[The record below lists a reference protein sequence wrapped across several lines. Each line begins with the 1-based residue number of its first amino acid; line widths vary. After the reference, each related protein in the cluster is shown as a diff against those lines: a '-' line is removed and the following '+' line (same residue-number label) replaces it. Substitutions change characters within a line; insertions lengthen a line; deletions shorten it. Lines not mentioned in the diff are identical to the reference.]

1 MLRKILEVLGN
12 KGHGARRKASNMMI
26 KKLLIK
32 NYKSIEE
39 VVIEMRSDVNIFV
52 GENDSGKSTI
62 LEAISIVS
70 TGNLN
75 GRSFEKQIKANLF
88 NQKTREKYIAS
99 LKCKKQVQS
108 PPVIII
114 EAYLDIKDAA
124 FIGTNNEL
132 RENCAGI
139 RMELAFDSEYSD
151 AYKQMLKDGEIYDI
165 PIEFYTVSYHYFK
178 GTPVVY
184 RYAPVKGTFIDTTR
198 KDYSYVMDKF
208 VTSNIATYLT
218 TKEQTDLSTAYRRS
232 RHAFQENA
240 VVKQLNRSMKK
251 NVKVNERSV
260 AVDLREDNI
269 DEWKHQMSIIVESIP
284 FENIGFGTQ
293 NSIKIELAI
302 KNSKEQVNLIMME
315 EPENN
320 LSYTNMTRLIDHIIQ
335 SEGKQIFISTHS
347 SYIANKLNL
356 GNIFLLYNVKI
367 KSMSELPDGTKRYF
381 TKLPGYDTLRA
392 VLAEKVILVEG
403 PTDELIIQRAY
414 MDEYGK
420 LPIEDGIDVIVVDS
434 LAFKRYCDIAVLL
447 KKKMVIVTDNDGNIQ
462 KNINEKYSEYLD
474 KTNLVFIYEENEIL
488 DTIEPSV
495 LEVNCKNDKPTELFK
510 NVISKNGSMKNKSK
524 QEVLS
529 FMTKNKAEWA
539 LRVLES
545 EEKINYPEYIIDAI
559 KKYNQS

>member
-1 MLRKILEVLGN
+1 
-12 KGHGARRKASNMMI
+12 MMI

-356 GNIFLLYNVKI
+356 GNIFLLYNGKI

>member
-1 MLRKILEVLGN
+1 MKIG
-12 KGHGARRKASNMMI
+12 GKASGIMI

-32 NYKSIEE
+32 NYKSIEQE
-39 VVIEMRSDVNIFV
+39 VIEMQSDVNIFV

-75 GRSFEKQIKANLF
+75 GRSFEKQIKTNLF
-88 NQKTREKYIAS
+88 NQKIRENYIAS
-99 LKCKKQVQS
+99 LKDKKQIQS

-114 EAYLDIKDAA
+114 EAYLDIEDAA
-124 FIGTNNEL
+124 FTGTNNEL

-151 AYKQMLKDGEIYDI
+151 FYKQMLKDEEIYDI
-165 PIEFYTVSYHYFK
+165 PIEFYAVSYHYFK

-208 VTSNIATYLT
+208 VTSNIVTYLT

-232 RHAFQENA
+232 RHTFQENA
-240 VVKQLNRSMKK
+240 VVKQLNLSMKN

-269 DEWKHQMSIIVESIP
+269 DEWKHQMSIMVESIP

-320 LSYTNMTRLIDHIIQ
+320 LSYTNMTRLIDHITQ

-356 GNIFLLYNVKI
+356 GNIFLLYNGKI
-367 KSMSELPDGTKRYF
+367 NSMSKLPEDTKRYF
-381 TKLPGYDTLRA
+381 KKLPDYDTLRV

-414 MDEYGK
+414 LDEYGK
-420 LPIEDGIDVIVVDS
+420 LPMEDGIDVIVVDS

-447 KKKMVIVTDNDGNIQ
+447 KKKIVIVTDNDGDIQ
-462 KNINEKYSEYLD
+462 KNINDKYSEYLD
-474 KTNLVFIYEENEIL
+474 KTNLVFIYEGNERL
-488 DTIEPSV
+488 NTIEPSV
-495 LEVNCKNDKPTELFK
+495 LEVNCKNGDPTEIFK
-510 NVISKNGSMKNKSK
+510 KVISKNGSMKSKDK

-545 EEKINYPEYIIDAI
+545 EEKINYPEYIKDAI
-559 KKYNQS
+559 KQYN

>member
-218 TKEQTDLSTAYRRS
+218 TKEQTDLSTAYRKS

-356 GNIFLLYNVKI
+356 GNIFLLYNGKI

>member
-1 MLRKILEVLGN
+1 
-12 KGHGARRKASNMMI
+12 MMI

-218 TKEQTDLSTAYRRS
+218 TKEQTDLSTAYRKS

-356 GNIFLLYNVKI
+356 GNIFLLYNGKI

-529 FMTKNKAEWA
+529 FMTENKAEWA

>member
-1 MLRKILEVLGN
+1 MELRG
-12 KGHGARRKASNMMI
+12 KAGSMMI

-39 VVIEMRSDVNIFV
+39 VVIEIRSDVNIFV

-88 NQKTREKYIAS
+88 NQKTREKYITS
-99 LKCKKQVQS
+99 LKSKKQVQS

-114 EAYLDIKDAA
+114 EAYLDIEDAA
-124 FIGTNNEL
+124 FTGTNNEL

-151 AYKQMLKDGEIYDI
+151 IYKQMLKNEEIYDI

-198 KDYSYVMDKF
+198 KDYSYIMDKF

-218 TKEQTDLSTAYRRS
+218 TKEQTDLSTAYRKS

-240 VVKQLNRSMKK
+240 VVKQLNLSMK

-320 LSYTNMTRLIDHIIQ
+320 LSYTNTTRLIDHIVQ

-356 GNIFLLYNVKI
+356 GNIFLLYNGKI
-367 KSMSELPDGTKRYF
+367 KSMSELPDETKRYF

-403 PTDELIIQRAY
+403 PTDELIIQRGY
-414 MDEYGK
+414 LDEYGK

-474 KTNLVFIYEENEIL
+474 KTNLVFIYEENEML
-488 DTIEPSV
+488 NTIEPSV
-495 LEVNCKNDKPTELFK
+495 LEVNCKNGNPTETFK
-510 NVISKNGSMKNKSK
+510 KVISKNGSMKNKSK
-524 QEVLS
+524 QEVLN

-545 EEKINYPEYIIDAI
+545 EDKINYPEYIKDAI
-559 KKYNQS
+559 KQYN

>member
-1 MLRKILEVLGN
+1 
-12 KGHGARRKASNMMI
+12 MMI

-39 VVIEMRSDVNIFV
+39 VVIEIRSDVNIFV

-88 NQKTREKYIAS
+88 NQKTREKYITS
-99 LKCKKQVQS
+99 LKSKKQVQS

-114 EAYLDIKDAA
+114 EAYLDIEDAA
-124 FIGTNNEL
+124 FTGTNNEL

-151 AYKQMLKDGEIYDI
+151 IYKQMLKNEEIYDI

-198 KDYSYVMDKF
+198 KDYSYIMDKF

-218 TKEQTDLSTAYRRS
+218 TKEQTDLSTAYRKS

-240 VVKQLNRSMKK
+240 VVKQLNLSMK

-320 LSYTNMTRLIDHIIQ
+320 LSYTNTTRLIDHIIQ

-356 GNIFLLYNVKI
+356 GNIFLLYNGKI
-367 KSMSELPDGTKRYF
+367 KSMSELPDETKRYF

-403 PTDELIIQRAY
+403 PTDELIIQRGY
-414 MDEYGK
+414 LDEYGK

-474 KTNLVFIYEENEIL
+474 KTNLVFIYEENEML
-488 DTIEPSV
+488 NTIEPSV
-495 LEVNCKNDKPTELFK
+495 LEVNCKNGNPTETFK
-510 NVISKNGSMKNKSK
+510 KVISKNGSMKNKSK
-524 QEVLS
+524 QEVLN

-545 EEKINYPEYIIDAI
+545 EDKINYPEYIKDAI
-559 KKYNQS
+559 KQYN

>member
-1 MLRKILEVLGN
+1 MGGGV
-12 KGHGARRKASNMMI
+12 SDMMI
-26 KKLLIK
+26 KKLLVK
-32 NYKSIEE
+32 NYKSIED
-39 VVIEMRSDVNIFV
+39 VIIEMQPDVNIFV

-75 GRSFEKQIKANLF
+75 GRSFEKQIKTNLF
-88 NQKTREKYIAS
+88 NQRTREKYIAS
-99 LKCKKQVQS
+99 LKNKKQIQS

-114 EAYLDIKDAA
+114 EAYLDIEDAA
-124 FIGTNNEL
+124 FTGTNNEL

-151 AYKQMLKDGEIYDI
+151 AYKQMLKDGEIYDV

-178 GTPVVY
+178 GTSVVY

-198 KDYSYVMDKF
+198 KDYSYIMDKF

-218 TKEQTDLSTAYRRS
+218 EKEQTDLSTAYRKS

-240 VVKQLNRSMKK
+240 VVKQLNLSMQN

-269 DEWKHQMSIIVESIP
+269 DEWKHQMSIMVESIP

-320 LSYTNMTRLIDHIIQ
+320 LSYTNMTKLIDHIIQ
-335 SEGKQIFISTHS
+335 SEGKQVFISTHS

-356 GNIFLLYNVKI
+356 GNIFLLHNGKI
-367 KSMSELPDGTKRYF
+367 ESMSELPKDTKRYF

-414 MDEYGK
+414 IDEYGK
-420 LPIEDGIDVIVVDS
+420 LPIEDGIDVIVVDA

-447 KKKMVIVTDNDGNIQ
+447 KKKMVIVTDNDGDIQ
-462 KNINEKYSEYLD
+462 KNINDKYSEYLD
-474 KTNLVFIYEENEIL
+474 SDSLVFVYEKNEIL
-488 DTIEPSV
+488 KTIEPSV
-495 LEVNCKNDKPTELFK
+495 LEVNCENGVPTELFK
-510 NVISKNGSMKNKSK
+510 EVISKSGSMKKKNK
-524 QEVLS
+524 QEILD
-529 FMTKNKAEWA
+529 FMTNNKVEWA
-539 LRVLES
+539 FRVLES
-545 EEKINYPEYIIDAI
+545 EEKINYPEYIKNAI
-559 KKYNQS
+559 KQYN

>member
-1 MLRKILEVLGN
+1 MKIG
-12 KGHGARRKASNMMI
+12 GKASGMMI

-39 VVIEMRSDVNIFV
+39 VVIEMQSDVNIFV

-99 LKCKKQVQS
+99 LKSKKQIQ
-108 PPVIII
+108 PPTVII
-114 EAYLDIKDAA
+114 EAYLDIEDAA
-124 FIGTNNEL
+124 FTGTNNEL

-139 RMELAFDSEYSD
+139 RMELAFNSEYSD
-151 AYKQMLKDGEIYDI
+151 VYKQMLKDEEIYDI
-165 PIEFYTVSYHYFK
+165 PVEFYTVSYHYFK

-208 VTSNIATYLT
+208 VASSIATYLT
-218 TKEQTDLSTAYRRS
+218 AKEQTDLSTAYRKS
-232 RHAFQENA
+232 RHTFQENE
-240 VVKQLNRSMKK
+240 VVKQLNLAMKD

-269 DEWKHQMSIIVESIP
+269 DEWKHQMSIMVESTP

-302 KNSKEQVNLIMME
+302 KNSKEQLNLIMME

-320 LSYTNMTRLIDHIIQ
+320 LSYTNMTRLIDHITQ

-356 GNIFLLYNVKI
+356 GNIFLLYNGKI
-367 KSMSELPDGTKRYF
+367 KSMSELPEDTKRYF
-381 TKLPGYDTLRA
+381 KKLSGYDTLRV

-414 MDEYGK
+414 LDEYGK
-420 LPIEDGIDVIVVDS
+420 LPMEDGIDVIVVDS
-434 LAFKRYCDIAVLL
+434 LAFKRYCDISVLL
-447 KKKMVIVTDNDGNIQ
+447 KKKIVIVTDNDGDIQ
-462 KNINEKYSEYLD
+462 KNINDKYSEYLD
-474 KTNLVFIYEENEIL
+474 KTNLVFIYEKNEML
-488 DTIEPSV
+488 NTIEPSV
-495 LEVNCKNDKPTELFK
+495 LEVNCKMGNPTEIFK
-510 NVISKNGSMKNKSK
+510 EVISKNGSMKNKNK

-539 LRVLES
+539 LRVLDS
-545 EEKINYPEYIIDAI
+545 EEKINYPEYIKDAI
-559 KKYNQS
+559 KQYNQS

>member
-1 MLRKILEVLGN
+1 
-12 KGHGARRKASNMMI
+12 MMI

-114 EAYLDIKDAA
+114 EAYLDIEDAA

-218 TKEQTDLSTAYRRS
+218 TKEQTDLSTAYRKS

-320 LSYTNMTRLIDHIIQ
+320 LSYTNMTRLIDYIIQ

-356 GNIFLLYNVKI
+356 GNIFLLYNGKI

>member
-356 GNIFLLYNVKI
+356 GNIFLLYNGKI

-474 KTNLVFIYEENEIL
+474 KTNLVFIYKENEIL

>member
-356 GNIFLLYNVKI
+356 GNIFLLYNGKI

-420 LPIEDGIDVIVVDS
+420 LPVEDGIDVIVVDS

>member
-1 MLRKILEVLGN
+1 MEVLGN
-12 KGHGARRKASNMMI
+12 KDHGARRKASNMMI

-52 GENDSGKSTI
+52 GENDSGKSSI

-114 EAYLDIKDAA
+114 EAYLDIEDAA

-165 PIEFYTVSYHYFK
+165 PIEFYTVGYHYFK

-218 TKEQTDLSTAYRRS
+218 TKEQTDLSTAYRKS

-320 LSYTNMTRLIDHIIQ
+320 LSYTNTTRLIDHIIQ

-356 GNIFLLYNVKI
+356 GNIFLLYNGKI
-367 KSMSELPDGTKRYF
+367 KSMSDLPDETKRYF

-414 MDEYGK
+414 LDEYGK

-474 KTNLVFIYEENEIL
+474 KSNLVFIYEENEML
-488 DTIEPSV
+488 NTIEPSV

-529 FMTKNKAEWA
+529 FMMKNKAEWA

-545 EEKINYPEYIIDAI
+545 EEKINYPEYIKDAI
-559 KKYNQS
+559 KQYNQS

>member
-1 MLRKILEVLGN
+1 MLKN
-12 KGHGARRKASNMMI
+12 K
-26 KKLLIK
+26 
-32 NYKSIEE
+32 
-39 VVIEMRSDVNIFV
+39 
-52 GENDSGKSTI
+52 
-62 LEAISIVS
+62 
-70 TGNLN
+70 
-75 GRSFEKQIKANLF
+75 KQI
-88 NQKTREKYIAS
+88 
-99 LKCKKQVQS
+99 QS

-114 EAYLDIKDAA
+114 EAYLDIEDAA
-124 FIGTNNEL
+124 FTGTNNEL

-151 AYKQMLKDGEIYDI
+151 AYKQMLKDGEIYDV

-178 GTPVVY
+178 GTSVVY

-198 KDYSYVMDKF
+198 KDYSYIMDKF

-218 TKEQTDLSTAYRRS
+218 EKEQTDLSTAYRKS

-240 VVKQLNRSMKK
+240 VVKQLNLSMQN

-269 DEWKHQMSIIVESIP
+269 DEWKHQMSIMVESIP

-320 LSYTNMTRLIDHIIQ
+320 LSYTNMTKLIDHIIQ
-335 SEGKQIFISTHS
+335 SEGKQVFISTHS

-356 GNIFLLYNVKI
+356 GNIFLLHNGKI
-367 KSMSELPDGTKRYF
+367 ESMSELPKDTKRYF

-414 MDEYGK
+414 IDEYGK
-420 LPIEDGIDVIVVDS
+420 LPIEDGIDVIVVDA

-447 KKKMVIVTDNDGNIQ
+447 KKKMVIVTDNDGDIQ
-462 KNINEKYSEYLD
+462 KNINDKYSEYLD
-474 KTNLVFIYEENEIL
+474 SDSLVFVYEKNEIL
-488 DTIEPSV
+488 KTIEPSV
-495 LEVNCKNDKPTELFK
+495 LEVNCENGVPTELFK
-510 NVISKNGSMKNKSK
+510 EVISKSGSMKKKNK
-524 QEVLS
+524 QEILD
-529 FMTKNKAEWA
+529 FMTNNKVEWA
-539 LRVLES
+539 FRVLES
-545 EEKINYPEYIIDAI
+545 EEKINYPEYIKNAI
-559 KKYNQS
+559 KQYN